1 MPSYTIKIKKTPNL
15 ILPRKADDLS
25 SGYDIGA
32 ISAPE
37 IVGEEIQPGVY
48 RRIDYIQ
55 YRTGLFFDPTDSFY
69 DLDEDENGRVE
80 VEYDTRLHILIF
92 PRSSISKYNLILANS
107 IGLCDNSYR
116 GEVLVRFKY
125 IYQPEDVVF
134 LDPNKHPSFGIR
146 INFDKIYKSGDRIAQ
161 LIFQEVPPDI
171 KFSIVDELDSTT
183 RASGGFGSSGV

>member
-55 YRTGLFFDPTDSFY
+55 YRTGLFFDPTDTFY

-80 VEYDTRLHILIF
+80 VEYDTRLHILAY
-92 PRSSISKYNLILANS
+92 PRSSISKYNLVLANS
-107 IGLCDNSYR
+107 TAILDTNYR
-116 GEVLVRFKY
+116 GEVLIRFKY
-125 IYQPEDVVF
+125 ISQAEDYVF
-134 LDPNKHPSFGIR
+134 LDPEKHPSFGVR

-171 KFSIVDELDSTT
+171 NFIIVDELSDTT
-183 RASGGFGSSGV
+183 RGTGAFGSSGI

>member
-80 VEYDTRLHILIF
+80 VEFDTRLHILIF
-92 PRSSISKYNLILANS
+92 PRSSISKYNLILINNLQNAS
-107 IGLCDNSYR
+107 LDN
-116 GEVLVRFKY
+116 ELIIKFKY
-125 IYQPEDVVF
+125 LFSPEDVIF
-134 LDPNKHPSFGIR
+134 LDAEKYPSFGIR
-146 INFDKIYKSGDRIAQ
+146 PDLDKIYKNGDLVCQI
-161 LIFQEVPPDI
+161 IFSEIPPEI
-171 KFSIVDELDSTT
+171 YFKNII
-183 RASGGFGSSGV
+183 